1 MVTPEGY
8 LFSREA
14 LLENLLQQKKA
25 IKKKQAAYEAQ
36 QAEEQQK
43 VRPDAAAL
51 TAHLPHPHPALARP
65 IVHIGSHTAHQTVP
79 VCTCPSPCLMFH
91 HAARSRH

>member
-8 LFSREA
+8 LYSREA

-25 IKKKQAAYEAQ
+25 IKKKLAAYEAQ

-43 VRPDAAAL
+43 VRPDAAEHL
-51 TAHLPHPHPALARP
+51 TAHL
-65 IVHIGSHTAHQTVP
+65 TD
-79 VCTCPSPCLMFH
+79 VC
-91 HAARSRH
+91 A